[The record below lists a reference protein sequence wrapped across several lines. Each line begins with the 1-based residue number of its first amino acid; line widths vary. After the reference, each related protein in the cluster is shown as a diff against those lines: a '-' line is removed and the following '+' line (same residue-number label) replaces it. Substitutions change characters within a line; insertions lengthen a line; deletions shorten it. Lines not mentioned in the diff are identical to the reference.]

1 MSFRRLLKLPV
12 IVNRLYKR
20 NYYSNNVKKLYFSK
34 INDYI
39 SEINK
44 NENDEESGKIFNN
57 LMNDYNFVSNSIAE
71 IEKETS
77 PENKID
83 EDMMTLMN
91 EERIKL
97 ENEKSEIIDK
107 IFNEI
112 YEYEQSKESER
123 ISGNSDCIF
132 EISAGVGGKEAM
144 LFADELCTMYNNYF
158 NYKNWELDA
167 VETDRSDGLYLRH
180 YKATVKGHFV
190 WDHLRYEIGVHRV
203 QRIPKT
209 ESKGR

>member
-12 IVNRLYKR
+12 ILNRLYKKD
-20 NYYSNNVKKLYFSK
+20 YYSDNVKKLYFNK
-34 INDYI
+34 INNYI
-39 SEINK
+39 REINK
-44 NENDEESGKIFNN
+44 LENEEEIGKIFNN

-83 EDMMTLMN
+83 EEMMTLMN
-91 EERIKL
+91 EERIRL
-97 ENEKSEIIDK
+97 EKDKNEIIDK

-112 YEYEQSKESER
+112 YEYEQSKDSER

-144 LFADELCTMYNNYF
+144 LFADELCSMYNNYF
-158 NYKNWELDA
+158 NYKNWELESVHSD
-167 VETDRSDGLYLRH
+167 SDGLYLRH

>member
-1 MSFRRLLKLPV
+1 MSFRRLLQLPV
-12 IVNRLYKR
+12 IVNRLVRR
-20 NYYSNNVKKLYFSK
+20 NYYSDNVKKLYFNK
-34 INDYI
+34 INNYI
-39 SEINK
+39 REINK
-44 NENDEESGKIFNN
+44 SENDEESGKLFYN
-57 LMNDYNFVSNSIAE
+57 LMNDYDFVSKSIAE

-83 EDMMTLMN
+83 EEMMTLMD
-91 EERIKL
+91 EEKVRL
-97 ENEKSEIIDK
+97 EKEKSELIDK
-107 IFNEI
+107 IFNEV
-112 YEYEQSKESER
+112 YEYEQSKDSER

-144 LFADELCTMYNNYF
+144 LFADELCAMYNNYF
-158 NYKNWELDA
+158 NYKNWELESVHSD
-167 VETDRSDGLYLRH
+167 SDGMYLRH

-209 ESKGR
+209 ESRGR